1 MKKTIFALLLIDIA
15 MLGFA
20 PRVFAQTT
28 VIKDLAGTVELK
40 LSGAADFIPAS
51 VGVEVAQNTIISTG
65 FKSTAILQAGSAV
78 ILVQPL
84 TRLTLTE
91 IQASQETENL
101 NLSLQSGR
109 VRIDLNPP
117 AGSKASLKIASPS
130 AVASVRGTSFE
141 FDTRNLRVHSGT
153 VVFMGKWG
161 YQVTVQEGRTS
172 VVTASGTAA
181 PPQVTVGGGGSAA
194 SQGVGSVAQSGF
206 GYDSTA
212 GTTGGT
218 GVVSNPPVTPPVT
231 PPVDPPPVT
240 PPTTNPPGGGGGGGS
255 GGGGGGSGGGGSGG
269 GGGGSGGGS
278 GGGGGGS
285 GGGSGNSGGTVDIPV
300 SY

>member
-1 MKKTIFALLLIDIA
+1 MITAASIPPKAEGEGEMKKTIFALLLIGIA
-15 MLGFA
+15 TLGFA
-20 PRVFAQTT
+20 QKAVLTELT
-28 VIKDLAGTVELK
+28 GTVELK
-40 LSGAADFIPAS
+40 FSGAADFIPAS
-51 VGVEVAQNTIISTG
+51 VGAEVAQNTIISTG

-78 ILVQPL
+78 IMVQPL

-91 IQASQETENL
+91 IQELQGTENL

-117 AGSKASLKIASPS
+117 AGSKASLKIASPT
-130 AVASVRGTSFE
+130 ATASVRGTSFE

-161 YQVTVQEGRTS
+161 YQVTVQEGRAS

-181 PPQVTVGGGGSAA
+181 PPQVAAGSSGGSVA
-194 SQGVGSVAQSGF
+194 SQGAGSVGQSGF
-206 GYDSTA
+206 GNDSTA

-218 GVVSNPPVTPPVT
+218 GVVSNPPVAPPVT
-231 PPVDPPPVT
+231 PPITPPVT
-240 PPTTNPPGGGGGGGS
+240 PPTTNPPGGGGGGG
-255 GGGGGGSGGGGSGG
+255 GSGG
-269 GGGGSGGGS
+269 GGG
-278 GGGGGGS
+278 
-285 GGGSGNSGGTVDIPV
+285 NTGGTVDIPV